1 MKIGRP
7 PLIPKPFMLP
17 DSWLFSSDVGESEYS
32 GLSTTGSYAIS
43 SRVQVVSPSSTVTI
57 SNAMPCVVTWA
68 NHGLPGNT
76 PITIATSGALPGG
89 LTVGGVYFVK
99 DPLQGTFNLSEYPG
113 GPAIATSSAG
123 SGTHTA
129 TATRHDILQ
138 ALLPTAVVTASIAT
152 TTLDVTAVTTGALAV
167 GHVLSGTGVTA
178 GTYIVNQL
186 TGTAGGIGTYTVS
199 ASQTVASTAI
209 TGNALASNETYWQR
223 ITSTN
228 KWRMFDAS
236 TSSQSSRSGSMTVEI
251 RPKGRFN
258 ALYLGNIS
266 AATIQ
271 IQIRDSVGTLHY
283 DQTISGVSDSWE
295 LSHYGWWFDPI
306 ERLSATFLADLPNLL
321 DPRITITLTDT
332 GKTVQCGVC
341 APCLTRDIGA
351 TQYGMR
357 SGIKDYSIKSVDDF
371 GNTRLIERSFARTV
385 SALLMVSNDDI
396 DAVVDIL
403 SSYRSSAIVYSA
415 SDTYTSSIVFGWFS
429 DFHNELQYPSESLL
443 SIEIE
448 SLT

>member
-7 PLIPKPFMLP
+7 PLIPKPFMIP
-17 DSWLFSSDVGESEYS
+17 DSWLQSSDVGESEYS
-32 GLSTTGSYAIS
+32 AISTTGSYAIGD
-43 SRVQVVSPSSTVTI
+43 RVQVVSPSTTVTI

-68 NHGLPGNT
+68 NHGLPNNT
-76 PITIATSGALPGG
+76 AVTISTSGALPGG
-89 LTVGGVYFVK
+89 LTAGSVYFVK
-99 DPLQGTFNLSEYPG
+99 DPLQGAFNLSEYPG
-113 GPAIATSSAG
+113 GPALATSSAG

-138 ALLPTAVVTASIAT
+138 ALLPTAVVTGSIST
-152 TTLDVTAVTTGALAV
+152 TTLTVSAVTTGALDI

-186 TGTAGGIGTYTVS
+186 TGTDGGVGTYTVS

-209 TGNALASNETYWQR
+209 TGNALASNEDYWQR

-236 TSSQSSRSGSMTVEI
+236 TSSQSSKSGTITVEI

-258 ALYLGNIS
+258 AIYLGNIS
-266 AATIQ
+266 AATIDVD
-271 IQIRDSVGTLHY
+271 ILDSSAVSHY
-283 DQTISGVSDSWE
+283 DEQFSGVSDSWE

-306 ERLSATFLADLPNLL
+306 ERLSAMLLVDLPNIL
-321 DPRITITLTDT
+321 DPRITIILTDT
-332 GKTVQCGVC
+332 GRTVQCGVC
-341 APCLTRDIGA
+341 APILTRDIGA
-351 TQYGMR
+351 TQYGLR
-357 SGIKDYSIKSVDDF
+357 SGIRDYSIKSVDDF
-371 GNTRLIERSFARTV
+371 GNSRLVERSFSRTV
-385 SALLMVSNDDI
+385 SALLMVDNTDI
-396 DAVVDIL
+396 DAVIDIL
-403 SSYRSSAIVYSA
+403 INYRSSAIVYSG
-415 SDTYTSSIVFGWFS
+415 SDDYTSSIVFGWFT
-429 DFHNELQYPSESLL
+429 DFQNELQYPGESLL